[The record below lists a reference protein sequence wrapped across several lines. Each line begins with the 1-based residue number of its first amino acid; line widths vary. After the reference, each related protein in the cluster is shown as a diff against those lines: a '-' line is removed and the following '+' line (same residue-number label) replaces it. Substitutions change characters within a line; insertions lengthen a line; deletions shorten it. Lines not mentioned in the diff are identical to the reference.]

1 MKIVYE
7 ADDGTRFNT
16 QLECRCYEE
25 KNELYSHIA
34 QYCKQHNVDDAEHAW
49 QLVFSLGTLRS
60 FKAHHGTSGTD
71 SYPGYVSSS

>member
-7 ADDGTRFNT
+7 ADDGTRFDT

-34 QYCKQHNVDDAEHAW
+34 QYCKQHNVDDVEHACY
-49 QLVFSLGTLRS
+49 TLSNVNEYIFHYFDYTAILNNRM
-60 FKAHHGTSGTD
+60 K
-71 SYPGYVSSS
+71 